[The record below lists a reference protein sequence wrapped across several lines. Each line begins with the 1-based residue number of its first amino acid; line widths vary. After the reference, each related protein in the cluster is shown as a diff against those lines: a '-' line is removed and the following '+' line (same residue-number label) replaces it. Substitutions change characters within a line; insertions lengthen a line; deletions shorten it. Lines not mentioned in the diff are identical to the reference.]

1 MGPVKTE
8 EVEVAVPEG
17 HQLILGQSHF
27 IKSVE
32 DIYEALA
39 TSMPAVR
46 FGVAFCEA
54 SGKSL
59 IRSDGSDPGCVR
71 LAVDCA
77 ARIAAGHVFAVFL
90 SGAFPINVLNR
101 VKSVEEVAHVFCAT
115 ANPVTVVVADSGKG
129 RGVLGVIDGGY
140 PKGEEAPED
149 RAERREFLRKLGYK
163 R

>member
-1 MGPVKTE
+1 MKTE
-8 EVEVAVPEG
+8 EVDVAVPDG

-39 TSMPAVR
+39 TSMPAVK

-54 SGKSL
+54 SGKAL

-77 ARIAAGHVFAVFL
+77 ARVAAGHVFVVFL

-101 VKSVEEVAHVFCAT
+101 VKSVEEVAHIFCAT
-115 ANPVTVVVADSGKG
+115 ANPVTVVVADSGRG

-140 PKGEEAPED
+140 PKGEEGPED
-149 RAERREFLRKLGYK
+149 RAERHEFLRKLGYK